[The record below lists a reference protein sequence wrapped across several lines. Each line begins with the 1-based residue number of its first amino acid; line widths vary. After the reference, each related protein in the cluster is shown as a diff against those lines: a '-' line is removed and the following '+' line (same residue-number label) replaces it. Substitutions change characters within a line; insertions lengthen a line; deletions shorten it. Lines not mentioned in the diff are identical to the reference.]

1 MSSLIIFAFNSA
13 SELLQSGAAGSPSP
27 EAGLQTD
34 ACSSS
39 SSLLVLVLFFFL
51 SFFFEITRVM
61 LIQFLV
67 LN

>member
-13 SELLQSGAAGSPSP
+13 PELLQSGAAGSPPP

-39 SSLLVLVLFFFL
+39 SPSSLLVLVLFFSFL
-51 SFFFEITRVM
+51 SFLKSRV
-61 LIQFLV
+61 
-67 LN
+67 